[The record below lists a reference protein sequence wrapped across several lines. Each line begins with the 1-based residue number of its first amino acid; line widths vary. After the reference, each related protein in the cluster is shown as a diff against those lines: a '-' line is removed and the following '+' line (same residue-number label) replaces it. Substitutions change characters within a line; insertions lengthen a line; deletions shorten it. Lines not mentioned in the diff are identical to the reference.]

1 MLENQR
7 RYPQVQ
13 KVQYSFT
20 GVLEKESR
28 EGRGEKQACNLIRL
42 SESQRHEFPD

>member
-20 GVLEKESR
+20 GVLEKEQRRWRR
-28 EGRGEKQACNLIRL
+28 ETSMQFDKTIRKL
-42 SESQRHEFPD
+42 ET